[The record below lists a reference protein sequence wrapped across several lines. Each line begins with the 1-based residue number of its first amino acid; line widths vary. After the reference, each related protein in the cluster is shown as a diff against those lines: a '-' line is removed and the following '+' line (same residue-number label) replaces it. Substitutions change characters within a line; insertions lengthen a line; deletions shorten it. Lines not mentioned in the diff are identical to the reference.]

1 MFSPLVSVP
10 SMHQPHVDHVFHQPS
25 VAARHIL
32 RPDPLLP
39 SEHSSEHCHRA
50 SPLSPVR
57 RSSYESLSIRS
68 SRSSS
73 TSTTSSAAFII
84 RTPIT
89 PTIPQPPNHPILHQS
104 NNTDKDES
112 SEGSD
117 SETNTM
123 APKNNY
129 YQASHSSSDADRVHY
144 NPRREERE
152 RSTASSTKKRPV
164 VITYGGKTDDTIRT
178 ADMNGKRWK

>member
-1 MFSPLVSVP
+1 MFSPLVAFP
-10 SMHQPHVDHVFHQPS
+10 SLHQPHVDHVFDQTS

-32 RPDPLLP
+32 RPDPPLL

-57 RSSYESLSIRS
+57 RPSYESLSIRS

-73 TSTTSSAAFII
+73 TSTTSSSAFII
-84 RTPIT
+84 STPIT

-104 NNTDKDES
+104 KNTDKDES
-112 SEGSD
+112 TEGSD
-117 SETNTM
+117 TNTM
-123 APKNNY
+123 APKTNY
-129 YQASHSSSDADRVHY
+129 YPASHSSSDGDRVHY

-164 VITYGGKTDDTIRT
+164 VITYGGKTQDPVRP
-178 ADMNGKRWK
+178 ADIDCKRWK